1 VACRRGMAW
10 SGWFGCGPAR
20 HVAMEWAV
28 KERLGWASHYEW
40 DWAGLVRPV
49 SREWGGPVR
58 PVATERQVVVLDGS
72 DRKVTWVGLRR
83 TRCGQSQ
90 GGGLTGLG

>member
-1 VACRRGMAW
+1 M
-10 SGWFGCGPAR
+10 
-20 HVAMEWAV
+20 

-40 DWAGLVRPV
+40 DWAGL
-49 SREWGGPVR
+49 VR

-90 GGGLTGLG
+90 GGGLIGLG